1 MADEPAGVSVACAMC
16 PDTFTPDQ
24 AQINLDAMATVV
36 ASTGD
41 RVWFALCPS
50 CSDFLRARS

>member
-1 MADEPAGVSVACAMC
+1 MC